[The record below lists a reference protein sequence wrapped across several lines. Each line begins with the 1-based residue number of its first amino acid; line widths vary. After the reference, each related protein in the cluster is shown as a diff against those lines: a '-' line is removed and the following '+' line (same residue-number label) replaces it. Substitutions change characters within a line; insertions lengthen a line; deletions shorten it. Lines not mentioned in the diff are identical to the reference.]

1 MSAEDQINSVNW
13 QQIQPPRWA
22 NEIPR
27 LLRLMLQSLDYTTR
41 RNTIDTLSNHIAH
54 QSGIYETTIATLP
67 VLLYLLDDPAVND
80 KEWVLELLYVIR
92 FQNPNLSKLYS
103 QVYEIMLQA
112 QDKISRFLNDANLIN
127 RLFAA
132 HILSRFVL
140 HADQSAA
147 RLRSRL
153 QIEQDEDV
161 KINVIYCLGELVS
174 HNSSATKATITHILS
189 DLEILAQSPYF
200 YIRCHS
206 LIAYIRIRH
215 DETPDQFIEGLMQC
229 VKEFSTEYDSP
240 VLNAANTSYD
250 ICRALAQF
258 SEPRRLNLMTH
269 ALSIATSR
277 RMVYSLANELLWSY
291 DFRRK
296 DYVTPISLSEIT
308 HNQYRVIQAIL
319 SADLFWESGS
329 NVSIEIT
336 YKTDLSSRDNLR
348 KQLEQ
353 AKVVGD

>member
-1 MSAEDQINSVNW
+1 MTAEEQIDSVNW
-13 QQIQPPRWA
+13 QEIQPPRWA
-22 NEIPR
+22 NEIPQ
-27 LLRLMLQSLDYTTR
+27 LLRLMLQALDYTTR

-67 VLLYLLDDPAVND
+67 VLLYLLGDPAVND
-80 KEWVLELLYVIR
+80 KEWVLEVLYDIQ
-92 FQNPNLSKLYS
+92 FQNPNLSKLHS
-103 QVYEIMLQA
+103 QVYEGMLQA
-112 QDKISRFLNDANLIN
+112 QDKISRFLSDANLWN
-127 RLFAA
+127 RIFAA

-140 HADQSAA
+140 HADRPAVL
-147 RLRSRL
+147 LRSQL
-153 QIEQDEDV
+153 QIEQEEDV
-161 KINVIYCLGELVS
+161 KINLIYCLGELVS
-174 HNSSATKATITHILS
+174 HNSSATKATIAYILS
-189 DLEILAQSPYF
+189 DLEVLAQSSHF

-215 DETPDQFIEGLMQC
+215 DETPDQFIAGLMQC

-269 ALSIATSR
+269 SLSIATSR
-277 RMVYSLANELLWSY
+277 RMIYSLVNELLWSY

-296 DYVTPISLSEIT
+296 DYVTPISLSKIS

-348 KQLEQ
+348 KQLEH